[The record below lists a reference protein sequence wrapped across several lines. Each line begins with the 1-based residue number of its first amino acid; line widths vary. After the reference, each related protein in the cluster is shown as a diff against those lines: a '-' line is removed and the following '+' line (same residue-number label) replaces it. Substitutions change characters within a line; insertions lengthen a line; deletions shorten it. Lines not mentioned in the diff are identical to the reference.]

1 MKIKTIGLT
10 LGLCFFSGAACF
22 AADDPNMGTWKL
34 NEAKSKTASGMEKL
48 TTVVYEAAGDQ
59 VKVTIDGTDA
69 NGKPIHNEW
78 TGKFDGKD
86 YAVTGD
92 GVVFSV
98 ELTRPLIVYR
108 LTVRVGA
115 IDGNFHLVACS
126 LINNSGKLFHAGSG
140 LRFSFIQLPRT
151 HIRVVGGEARCPRE
165 KAKPQSQSNCFYLH
179 ASNEHGFSSTVN
191 VSFQTN
197 ERP

>member
-1 MKIKTIGLT
+1 MKITTVGLT
-10 LGLCFFSGAACF
+10 LALCFFVGTTCF

-34 NEAKSKTASGMEKL
+34 NETKSKIAPGMEKL

-92 GVVFSV
+92 STSDMRSYKKIDTQTLKFTVKKGDKTTATGRIVVAADGKS
-98 ELTRPLIVYR
+98 R
-108 LTVRVGA
+108 TVTAKGT
-115 IDGNFHLVACS
+115 DEQ
-126 LINNSGKLFHAGSG
+126 GKQF
-140 LRFSFIQLPRT
+140 
-151 HIRVVGGEARCPRE
+151 
-165 KAKPQSQSNCFYLH
+165 K
-179 ASNEHGFSSTVN
+179 N
-191 VSFQTN
+191 VSAYDKQ
-197 ERP
+197 